1 MEALSEITNRLPK
14 RKTDPLWN
22 LLDEIDNKRYC
33 QLCRKDYSIETGLT
47 TIKAHFKCDHPSK
60 FDEIFT
66 NNTQIKPY
74 GEKSEN
80 SIQIMNYL
88 IKWIIT
94 DQQAFFLVENDDF
107 QLFVNAL
114 DPR

>member
-1 MEALSEITNRLPK
+1 MEALSEITNRLSK
-14 RKTDPLWN
+14 RQKTDPLWN

-47 TIKAHFKCDHPSK
+47 TIKAHFKRDHPSK

-74 GEKSEN
+74 G
-80 SIQIMNYL
+80 
-88 IKWIIT
+88 IILRIIFN
-94 DQQAFFLVENDDF
+94 QV
-107 QLFVNAL
+107 
-114 DPR
+114 